1 MTSEVG
7 ACAAF
12 VDEAVDAAATGC
24 YLLAFFIGGLTSLV
38 YFYYVAFFVVFAKN
52 PISIINKVY

>member
-1 MTSEVG
+1 MISEEG

-24 YLLAFFIGGLTSLV
+24 YLLASFIGGLTSLV
-38 YFYYVAFFVVFAKN
+38 YFYSVAFFVDFVLN
-52 PISIINKVY
+52 PILIINKVY